1 MLTSLALLSTI
12 AFFDI
17 FDYPLTSFEAWQF
30 LPAPASLL
38 DIEAALKDSPG
49 IEKGEGFFALPGR
62 LAETAQERRK
72 RYIATDAKIK
82 KARRLIRLFS
92 WLPWVRLIC
101 LANTIGTHNLRPG
114 GDIDLFIVTKP
125 GRLWLTKL
133 FATAFTQLA
142 GLRPR
147 PGHIA
152 DTLCLS
158 FLVDE
163 TALNL
168 ASFRSADDLYFT
180 YWVAGLVPLYGNP
193 AVYEKL
199 IAANTWLKDALPN
212 WTTAC
217 AEPRLRFTLAAKKS
231 DWLAWLAALEKPAR
245 RLQEK
250 IMSPTI
256 KQIANLD
263 SRVVISDH
271 VLKLHTVDRREYFK
285 AEHTR
290 RLTRI

>member
-1 MLTSLALLSTI
+1 MRAALRSTI

-17 FDYPLTSFEAWQF
+17 FDYPLTSFEAWQY
-30 LPAPASLL
+30 LPVPASLL
-38 DIEAALKDSPG
+38 DIEAALKDSPD

-62 LAETAQERRK
+62 LSEIAKERRK
-72 RYIATDAKIK
+72 RYIATNAKIK
-82 KARRLIRLFS
+82 KARRLIRLFA
-92 WLPWVRLIC
+92 WLPWIRLIC

-147 PGHIA
+147 PGHTT

-163 TALNL
+163 SALDL
-168 ASFRSADDLYFT
+168 ASFRSPDDLYFT
-180 YWVAGLVPLYGNP
+180 YWVAGLVPLYGDP
-193 AVYEKL
+193 AVYKNL
-199 IAANTWLKDALPN
+199 IAANSWLTDALPN
-212 WTTAC
+212 WTTAS
-217 AEPRLRFTLAAKKS
+217 AEPRLRFSQAAKKI
-231 DWLAWLAALEKPAR
+231 DWLAWLSPLEKPAR

-250 IMSPTI
+250 IMSPAI
-256 KQIANLD
+256 KSIANLD
-263 SRVVISDH
+263 TRVVISDH

-285 AEHTR
+285 AEHLK
-290 RLTRI
+290 RLNT